1 MKKNIALFS
10 LVLLTHTL
18 MAQTYVSTGGTTSAP
33 LSFTEC
39 DTWTQGGNAP
49 SSIEQ
54 NEVTTKDVIFQIQNG
69 HVIAVEAVDN
79 VYADQ
84 VSFGNTSSVL
94 RFADNTAKLHL
105 GTNGTTDISCGIGDF
120 FVQVGVYSAEG
131 CRANTCTFG
140 ISIVYTVSRNGVLI
154 GGTQTYSTPDEFN
167 DNDCNSL
174 STRDHL
180 FRDYD
185 TEIMIPN
192 VDLSDE
198 IVVNFSRISTTAST
212 TEDVT
217 GVHNSGNFNNVH
229 WESTFNSNTDIDV
242 EVREN
247 RLDDFASTYSYD
259 ILDFANGDGWHF
271 TRLNLD
277 GGSGGGCGTGLIAT
291 VSVNGRF
298 VAN

>member
-1 MKKNIALFS
+1 MKKNITLFS

-69 HVIAVEAVDN
+69 HVIAVEAGDN

-94 RFADNTAKLHL
+94 RFADNTAKLLL
-105 GTNGTTDISCGIGDF
+105 GTNGTTDINCGIGDF
-120 FVQVGVYSAEG
+120 FVQVGVYAADG

-140 ISIVYTVSRNGVLI
+140 ISLVYTVSRNGVQI
-154 GGTQTYSTPDEFN
+154 GGTRTHSTPDEFN
-167 DNDCNSL
+167 DDDCNSG
-174 STRDHL
+174 STRYHS
-180 FRDYD
+180 FKRYD

-217 GVHNSGNFNNVH
+217 GIVYNGNTNEKH
-229 WESTFNSNTDIDV
+229 WGLTRNTNTDIDY
-242 EVREN
+242 EVKDN
-247 RLDDFASTYSYD
+247 RLDDFPSAFNYNLFSGNT
-259 ILDFANGDGWHF
+259 NGLQLSRF
-271 TRLNLD
+271 SLD
-277 GGSGGGCGTGLIAT
+277 GGDGGGCGTGLNVT
-291 VSVNGRF
+291 PSVNGRF